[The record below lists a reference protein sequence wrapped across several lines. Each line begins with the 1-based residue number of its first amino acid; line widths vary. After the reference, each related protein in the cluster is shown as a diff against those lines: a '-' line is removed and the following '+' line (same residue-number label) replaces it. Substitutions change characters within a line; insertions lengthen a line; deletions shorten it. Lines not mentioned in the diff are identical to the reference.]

1 MDITCETT
9 RTQWER
15 EVDDIISA
23 SEGYTSTESDEY
35 ESDEY
40 ESDEYE
46 SDEYESDEYDSSE
59 DGSDDESM
67 SGHNYKTALIQNK
80 FVLDDGTDR
89 AVQIEVLIKPRVWR
103 DKIIAKCT
111 YGGKSIGH
119 AIARFIHRGMITK
132 HFWEEMDKC
141 SHEAGQIAWMVFD
154 RYGFIKD
161 RFKSHPV
168 HRGTG
173 VWGSELDN
181 GPLLLIEKLFIMDVE
196 WRRKGV
202 GSAMVRQLLV
212 AGEKCLGTAKP
223 RDMSPG
229 LIALEFGSI
238 AHFQKLNT
246 AHVLVI
252 PGWLTEDVEPQYVGK
267 SQRQRNEIDL
277 QASNTSVAFYRSL
290 GFRRI
295 GSSPCFAYSFQP
307 NHRSRSI
314 VPNADFDPKIKP
326 LEGREDEPGM
336 GDFIIPYGYETQ
348 LGQRTLLTLQREFPL
363 HHAATTL
370 PDLECVEYLKKAA
383 TKACFDLTVVDRT
396 HRTLLHTLARK
407 LKPNSMMWLLENVNA
422 AESWKTTRDING
434 DTPLDVLQDFL
445 EDIRTKRN
453 HLMGNMHVSDN
464 FRGFPPPAVECLRLL
479 DASSMF
485 ENSAL
490 STSRL
495 KYGCT
500 CGQCI
505 EGFLSPRMRLALLDR
520 ANTIYGFLSDSIDNG
535 KYWVMENEFW
545 FRYVADDVRL
555 KFKKNKSI
563 RLGYTNMFSLVRD
576 CLDSNIAP
584 SVENTLQAIRQRRE
598 LPPVTR
604 KYLTRAGDL
613 PGIRATLR
621 CIFHSAQD
629 QDDRTGDGEFQR
641 IYASEYYSLS
651 VCRNDREFGF
661 VAQACGLDVELE

>member
-9 RTQWER
+9 RTKWER
-15 EVDDIISA
+15 EADEIIST

-40 ESDEYE
+40 DSD
-46 SDEYESDEYDSSE
+46 E

-67 SGHNYKTALIQNK
+67 PGRKYRTALIQNE
-80 FVLDDGTDR
+80 FVVDDGTDQ

-103 DKIIAKCT
+103 DNITAKCT
-111 YGGKSIGH
+111 YGEKSIGH

-132 HFWEEMDKC
+132 HFWEKMDKC
-141 SHEAGQIAWMVFD
+141 SADAGQIAWRVFD
-154 RYGFIKD
+154 RYGFLKD
-161 RFKSHPV
+161 KFKSHPV

-181 GPLLLIEKLFIMDVE
+181 GPLLLIERLFITDVE

-202 GSAMVRQLLV
+202 GRAMVRQLLV
-212 AGEKCLGTAKP
+212 VSEKLMEGAKP
-223 RDMSPG
+223 EAMSPG
-229 LIALEFGSI
+229 LIALEFGSV
-238 AHFQKLNT
+238 AEFQKLST

-267 SQRQRNEIDL
+267 SKRQRNEINL
-277 QASNTSVAFYRSL
+277 QASNTSVSFYRSL

-295 GSSPCFAYSFQP
+295 GSSPCFAYSFHP

-314 VPNADFDPKIKP
+314 IPSRDFDPKIKP
-326 LEGREDEPGM
+326 LDDQEDKPGM
-336 GDFIIPYGYETQ
+336 GDYFIPYGIEAQ
-348 LGQRTLLTLQREFPL
+348 LGQRTLLKLQREFPL

-383 TKACFDLTVVDRT
+383 TEDISDLTLVDRT

-407 LKPNSMMWLLENVNA
+407 LKPNSITWLLENVNA
-422 AESWKTTRDING
+422 AESWKTARDING
-434 DTPLDVLQDFL
+434 DSPLDVLQDFL

-453 HLMGNMHVSDN
+453 LFMRNLHVSDD
-464 FRGFPPPAVECLRLL
+464 FRGFPSPAVECLCLL
-479 DASSMF
+479 DASSMC

-490 STSRL
+490 YTSRL

-500 CGQCI
+500 CGQCL
-505 EGFLSPRMRLALLDR
+505 EGFLSPRMKLALLDQ
-520 ANTIYGFLSDSIDNG
+520 ANTIYDFLSYNIEDG
-535 KYWVMENEFW
+535 KYWVMDNEFW
-545 FRYVADDVRL
+545 FRYVAYDVQQ

-563 RLGYTNMFSLVRD
+563 RLGYTNIFSGVRD
-576 CLDSNIAP
+576 CLESNIVP
-584 SVENTLQAIRQRRE
+584 SVENTLQVIRQRSE
-598 LPPVTR
+598 WLPVTR
-604 KYLTRAGDL
+604 KYLGRAGDL
-613 PGIRATLR
+613 PGVRAALR

-641 IYASEYYSLS
+641 IYASEYQSLS
-651 VCRNDREFGF
+651 VCRNDREFEF
-661 VAQACGLDVELE
+661 VARACGVDVESE